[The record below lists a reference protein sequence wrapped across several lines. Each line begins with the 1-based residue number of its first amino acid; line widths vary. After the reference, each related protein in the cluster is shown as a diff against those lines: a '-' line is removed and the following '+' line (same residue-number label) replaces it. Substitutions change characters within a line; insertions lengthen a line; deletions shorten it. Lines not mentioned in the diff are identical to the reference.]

1 MFNKK
6 LIKFFIKLIITL
18 LFLWWIIF
26 KIDWQEVWIYLQR
39 VSFLQIGAYVAFYFL
54 GMLVSSYKWKL
65 LASAN
70 HIVKVP
76 LEKFF
81 KYYFAAT
88 FINNFMPS
96 FVGGDAFK
104 AYRIG
109 KFEKKYK
116 EAVSSVIMDRLTGLW
131 GAMILA
137 IVFAILNL
145 KIIMQHQILS
155 IIIISIIVLLAM
167 SFFAFKNPKV
177 FNIIPIK
184 IIQSFFQKAAKEVNG
199 YGENGNVIR
208 RAVLFSFLFNFIGL
222 AGANYIL
229 FLSMDIQ
236 VNILNY
242 LSVIFLISI
251 VSSIPVTINNI
262 GVKEWAYITFF
273 GFFGIASSAVLAVAI
288 LSRILQMLLSLFSW
302 PIYLRNK

>member
-1 MFNKK
+1 MINKK

-18 LFLWWIIF
+18 LLLWWIIF
-26 KIDWQEVWIYLQR
+26 RIDWEEVWIYLQR
-39 VSFLQIGAYVAFYFL
+39 VSFLQIEVYILLYLL
-54 GMLVSSYKWKL
+54 GMLVSSYKWKF
-65 LASAN
+65 LATAN
-70 HIVKVP
+70 NITKVP
-76 LEKFF
+76 LRKFF

-96 FVGGDAFK
+96 FIGGDAFK
-104 AYRIG
+104 SYQIG

-116 EAVSSVIMDRLTGLW
+116 KAVSSVIMDRLTGLL

-137 IVFAILNL
+137 IIFAILNF
-145 KIIMQHQILS
+145 KIIMEHQILLA
-155 IIIISIIVLLAM
+155 IIIGVIVSLLIAFSI
-167 SFFAFKNPKV
+167 FKNPKIL
-177 FNIIPIK
+177 NIIPVR
-184 IIQSFFQKAAKEVNG
+184 IIQSFFQKAMAEVNG
-199 YGENGNVIR
+199 YSKNGNVIL

-229 FLSMDIQ
+229 FLAMDIQ

-251 VSSIPVTINNI
+251 VSSIPITINNI
-262 GVKEWAYITFF
+262 GIKEWAYITFF
-273 GFFGIASSAVLAVAI
+273 GFFGVTSSAVIAVAI